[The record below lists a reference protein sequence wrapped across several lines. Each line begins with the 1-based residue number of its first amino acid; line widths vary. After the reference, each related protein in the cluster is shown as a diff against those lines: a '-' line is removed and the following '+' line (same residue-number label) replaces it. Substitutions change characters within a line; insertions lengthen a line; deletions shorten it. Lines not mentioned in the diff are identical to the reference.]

1 MLTLQI
7 TYHLDEGKRRESEN
21 TVQYIKQ
28 FLSKIAQW
36 YSQTTDSV
44 TKPTQYTFVSKLSK
58 DIANQVK
65 EKLREIKESD
75 TNQITITITK

>member
-28 FLSKIAQW
+28 FLSKIAQ
-36 YSQTTDSV
+36 
-44 TKPTQYTFVSKLSK
+44 
-58 DIANQVK
+58 
-65 EKLREIKESD
+65 
-75 TNQITITITK
+75 